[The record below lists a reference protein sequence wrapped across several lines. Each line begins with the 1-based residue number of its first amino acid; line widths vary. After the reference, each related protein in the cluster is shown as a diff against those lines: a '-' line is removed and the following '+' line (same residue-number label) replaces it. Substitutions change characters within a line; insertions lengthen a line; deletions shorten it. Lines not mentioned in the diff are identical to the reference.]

1 MHFDNFIELI
11 KTLIRNANV
20 QRSSD
25 IVEFFREILD
35 IRNSEKGSRFR
46 VVLFMIFRGLI
57 IMDKSFYALTEN
69 IKNEIQGII
78 II

>member
-46 VVLFMIFRGLI
+46 DVLVRIFRGLI
-57 IMDKSFYALTEN
+57 IMDKGFYAFTEN

-78 II
+78 VI

>member
-1 MHFDNFIELI
+1 MNFDNFIKLI

-25 IVEFFREILD
+25 IIEFFREIMD

-46 VVLFMIFRGLI
+46 DVLVRIFRGLI
-57 IMDKSFYALTEN
+57 IMDKGFYAFTEN
-69 IKNEIQGII
+69 IKMKSKG
-78 II
+78 